1 MKRKLV
7 ISDIHGCYDAW
18 LRLLELVD
26 YDKERDQ
33 LLILGDY
40 VDRGPNSRE
49 VLEHLIYLRDV
60 HGAVVLRGNH
70 DQRLIDLVQH
80 ADEKVIGKFLDH
92 GGAATARSYL
102 NLSANGEDD
111 VTAQTIKEMISVIRN
126 EHAHHIAFLNSLPYY
141 AEDSHHI
148 YVHAGLNPDYPD
160 WKKQPLQDF
169 LTIKEPFI
177 SQPTVALKTVV
188 FGHTQAKAIHG
199 SPDVW
204 FGEGKIGIDG
214 FVLSECS
221 LICSKLIGRVDTG
234 PIKRAFTF
242 K

>member
-7 ISDIHGCYDAW
+7 VSDIHGCYEAW
-18 LRLLELVD
+18 LRLLEKVD

-49 VLEHLIYLRDV
+49 VVEHLIYLRDV

-70 DQRLIDLVQH
+70 DQRLVDLVRH

-92 GGAATARSYL
+92 GGAETARSYL
-102 NLSANGEDD
+102 GLQAKQN
-111 VTAQTIKEMISVIRN
+111 VTAQTVDEMISEIRK
-126 EHAHHIAFLNSLPYY
+126 EYAHHIAFLNSLPYY
-141 AEDSHHI
+141 AEDSRHI

-160 WKKQPLQDF
+160 WKKQPLRDF
-169 LTIKEPFI
+169 MMIKEPFI
-177 SQPTVALKTVV
+177 SQPTASSKTVI
-188 FGHTQAKAIHG
+188 FGHTRTKEIHG

-214 FVLSECS
+214 GCAFGLQLNLLE
-221 LICSKLIGRVDTG
+221 IDWNGRYRTYKTD
-234 PIKRAFTF
+234 FHE
-242 K
+242 